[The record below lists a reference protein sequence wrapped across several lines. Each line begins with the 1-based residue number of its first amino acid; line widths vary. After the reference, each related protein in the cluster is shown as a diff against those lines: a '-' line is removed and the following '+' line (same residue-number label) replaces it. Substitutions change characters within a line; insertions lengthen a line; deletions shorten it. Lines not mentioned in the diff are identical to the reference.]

1 MNVKHPNAYAEAL
14 GDGRLPVADFEE
26 LDDATR
32 HVEDVMLRLRL
43 RSGLP
48 VAVLTPAERD
58 RAHEAVADGLVAVT
72 DDRLVLT
79 DPGRLLADAVV
90 RTVLD

>member
-1 MNVKHPNAYAEAL
+1 
-14 GDGRLPVADFEE
+14 
-26 LDDATR
+26 
-32 HVEDVMLRLRL
+32 MLRLRL

-48 VAVLTPAERD
+48 VAVLTAAERD
-58 RAHEAVADGLVAVT
+58 RAEGAVADGLVAVT

-79 DPGRLLADAVV
+79 ESGRLLADAVV